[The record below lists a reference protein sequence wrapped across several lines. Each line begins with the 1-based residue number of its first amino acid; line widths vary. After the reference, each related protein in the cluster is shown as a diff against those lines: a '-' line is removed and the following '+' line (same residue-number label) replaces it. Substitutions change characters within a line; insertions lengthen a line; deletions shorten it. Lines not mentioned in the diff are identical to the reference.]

1 MKIPILFV
9 IGDTEGHDKL
19 CGKYL
24 NCVNAEC
31 ICRYCNTKRIEIQDI
46 STDFKLTAAPLIAE
60 WSERY
65 NSRDAE
71 RLKSLS
77 YRRLTNAFT
86 PLKFCDP
93 KLGINGATVAEVLH
107 LIQHGLF
114 LYINEELFGQKRN
127 VKVSAGTARSPGIP
141 DENSSRSR

>member
-9 IGDTEGHDKL
+9 IGDTEGRNKI

-24 NCVNAEC
+24 NRVNAEC
-31 ICRYCNTKRIEIQDI
+31 ICHYCNTKRTEIQDI
-46 STDFKLTAAPLIAE
+46 SADCKLTAAPQIAD

-65 NSRDAE
+65 NGRDAE

-77 YRRLTNAFT
+77 YHQLMNAFT
-86 PLKFCDP
+86 SLKFCDP

-114 LYINEELFGQKRN
+114 LYINEALFGQKRN
-127 VKVSAGTARSPGIP
+127 VKVSAGTARSRRNL
-141 DENSSRSR
+141 DENSNRSR